1 MTWYLRPSPRAW
13 KVMDFLPVRLAG
25 AIGCTRGKNM
35 APDQAMGLATISPVI
50 CKALWLPSAPPLTTF
65 ISAVDLPPR
74 KLSVEIVQPKPNFEE
89 GLPSSKSL
97 IQPDSDPAGAGAVLS
112 ASAARF
118 SFSIFA

>member
-25 AIGCTRGKNM
+25 AIGCTPGKNM

-65 ISAVDLPPR
+65 ISAVGLPPR
-74 KLSVEIVQPKPNFEE
+74 KLSVEMGQPEPNFGEC
-89 GLPSSKSL
+89 LPSSKSL
-97 IQPDSDPAGAGAVLS
+97 IKRDSHPSGAGG
-112 ASAARF
+112 
-118 SFSIFA
+118 